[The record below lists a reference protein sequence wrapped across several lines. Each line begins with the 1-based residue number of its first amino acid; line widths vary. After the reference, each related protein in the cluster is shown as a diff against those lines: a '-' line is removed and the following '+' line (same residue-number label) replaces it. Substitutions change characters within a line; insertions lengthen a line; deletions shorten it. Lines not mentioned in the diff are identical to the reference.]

1 MKIYKPKFWDS
12 EYSVIAIL
20 LTPITLIVILIIFFK
35 KIFTRTIKFN
45 IPIICIGNIYIGGT
59 GKTPTSIYVAQELLK
74 IGKKPAILRKFYK
87 EHKD

>member
-59 GKTPTSIYVAQELLK
+59 GKTPTSIYIAQELLK
-74 IGKKPAILRKFYK
+74 IGKKTSYFEKIL
-87 EHKD
+87 